1 MKSQFQFVGFR
12 VLCAFSFLHNVVEI
26 SAFSLFFFFGG
37 GLSCFRVAQGGGG
50 GAIPNG
56 KKNVPFVKYLEL

>member
-1 MKSQFQFVGFR
+1 M
-12 VLCAFSFLHNVVEI
+12 LCAFSFLHNAVTI
-26 SAFSLFFFFGG
+26 SAFSLFSFFWGV
-37 GLSCFRVAQGGGG
+37 GLSCIRVAQGGGG

>member
-1 MKSQFQFVGFR
+1 
-12 VLCAFSFLHNVVEI
+12 VLCAFSFLHNAVEI
-26 SAFSLFFFFGG
+26 SAFSLFFFFWG